1 MLTSAGLPN
10 SPVITVP
17 ATDNAKEN
25 NVTAYGSHPIAVRKN
40 ASLGRRFANF
50 ANSPSFFVQ
59 TSLTSAAA
67 HTASQRRPAASVIKE
82 EK

>member
-1 MLTSAGLPN
+1 MLINASLPN

-17 ATDNAKEN
+17 ATDKAKEN

-40 ASLGRRFANF
+40 AGLGRRFANF

-59 TSLTSAAA
+59 TSLTSVAA
-67 HTASQRRPAASVIKE
+67 HTASQRRPAASATKE